1 MIPMRRSRLVCASAR
16 LNTGYKFRTRKRQDH
31 ANPTETETHCITEII
46 VDNEKICIIATNNDY
61 HYLPNTKNSGGGG
74 GAKGVRTT
82 GIQTIIPPYPYRQ
95 RISSKLGSQPYH
107 FIAPQRIVGM
117 TAEYPYMSPAAAVNR
132 VKS

>member
-16 LNTGYKFRTRKRQDH
+16 LNTGYKLRTRKRQDH
-31 ANPTETETHCITEII
+31 ANPTDTETHCITAII

-61 HYLPNTKNSGGGG
+61 HYLPNTKAGEMEAGRG
-74 GAKGVRTT
+74 TT

-95 RISSKLGSQPYH
+95 RISRRLGSQPYH
-107 FIAPQRIVGM
+107 FIAPQRIVGI
-117 TAEYPYMSPAAAVNR
+117 TPEYPYMSPAAAVNR